1 MSKEGVEERE
11 RQKKDLCKKVVK
23 PGYRTLN
30 VVESTSVVNRHG
42 CKSLV
47 SGGTIYSE
55 QMDL

>member
-1 MSKEGVEERE
+1 MEERE
-11 RQKKDLCKKVVK
+11 RQKKDLCKKVDIA
-23 PGYRTLN
+23 YALN
-30 VVESTSVVNRHG
+30 VVESTSVVNRHR